1 MKYSTVV
8 LDLDGTLLNSKKEVS
23 KRNVDAVLS
32 CYQKGMRIIFAT
44 ARPRRLIVVPQG
56 LVDMLAEE
64 VLILGGVYMILEKVI
79 NRIAIQ
85 SEYKDLVDKY
95 VDHILNEFKDKI
107 HSIYMCGSIPKGT
120 AKPFKSDADF
130 TIVCANPKDIDYER
144 LSMIKDRLLE
154 EYPFVTKMDTII
166 CSIDDV
172 LSRPNDWGFWI
183 KIICV
188 CIHGEDI
195 GEKVPPIIISPEFI
209 LDLNTDTKK
218 EVDRVHR
225 SLSNVS
231 DHSMKTRY
239 IKGYSKRLIRALY
252 SLVLEDTG
260 VWEDEIIKMKNAI
273 LNYC

>member
-1 MKYSTVV
+1 MK
-8 LDLDGTLLNSKKEVS
+8 
-23 KRNVDAVLS
+23 
-32 CYQKGMRIIFAT
+32 
-44 ARPRRLIVVPQG
+44 
-56 LVDMLAEE
+56 
-64 VLILGGVYMILEKVI
+64 LEKVI
-79 NRIAIQ
+79 NKITIQ

-120 AKPFKSDADF
+120 ATPFKSDADF
-130 TIVCANPKDIDYER
+130 TIVCANPEDIDYER
-144 LSMIKDRLLE
+144 LSKIKDRLLE

-172 LSRPNDWGFWI
+172 LSRPNDWGFWV

-188 CIHGEDI
+188 CIYGEDI
-195 GEKVPPIIISPEFI
+195 GEKVAPIIISPQFI
-209 LDLNTDTKK
+209 LDLNIETKE
-218 EVDRVHR
+218 EVDRVRR
-225 SLSNVS
+225 SLSTAS

-260 VWEDEIIKMKNAI
+260 VWEDEIIKMKDAI
-273 LNYC
+273 INYCSIDGALVEYLYACYLDSDVSVEEFLEIADEVYDYFENALIRLAASRTSSG

>member
-1 MKYSTVV
+1 
-8 LDLDGTLLNSKKEVS
+8 
-23 KRNVDAVLS
+23 
-32 CYQKGMRIIFAT
+32 
-44 ARPRRLIVVPQG
+44 
-56 LVDMLAEE
+56 
-64 VLILGGVYMILEKVI
+64 MILEKVI
-79 NRIAIQ
+79 NRIEIQ

-95 VDHILNEFKDKI
+95 VDRILNEFKDKI

-130 TIVCANPKDIDYER
+130 TIVCANTEDIDYER

-195 GEKVPPIIISPEFI
+195 GEKVPPIKISPEFI
-209 LDLNTDTKK
+209 LDLNTETKE

-225 SLSNVS
+225 SLSNAS

-252 SLVLEDTG
+252 SLILEDTG
-260 VWEDEIIKMKNAI
+260 IWEDEIIKMKDAI
-273 LNYC
+273 VNYCSIDGALVEYLYTCYLNSDVSVEEFLEIADEVYDYFENALNTMAASRASSG

>member
-1 MKYSTVV
+1 
-8 LDLDGTLLNSKKEVS
+8 
-23 KRNVDAVLS
+23 
-32 CYQKGMRIIFAT
+32 
-44 ARPRRLIVVPQG
+44 
-56 LVDMLAEE
+56 
-64 VLILGGVYMILEKVI
+64 MILEKVI

-95 VDHILNEFKDKI
+95 VDRILNEFKAKI

-120 AKPFKSDADF
+120 AQPFKSDADF
-130 TIVCANPKDIDYER
+130 TIICVNPKDIDYER
-144 LSMIKDRLLE
+144 LSNIKDRLLE
-154 EYPFVTKMDTII
+154 EYPVVTKIDTTI
-166 CSIDDV
+166 CSMDDV
-172 LSRPNDWGFWI
+172 LSKPNEWGFWV
-183 KIICV
+183 KVICV
-188 CIHGEDI
+188 CMYGDDV

-209 LDLNTDTKK
+209 LDLNTETRE

-260 VWEDEIIKMKNAI
+260 VWEDEIIKMKTAI
-273 LNYC
+273 LNYCEINSALVEYLYACYLDSSNVLVEEFLRIADEVYRCFENALNTMVA